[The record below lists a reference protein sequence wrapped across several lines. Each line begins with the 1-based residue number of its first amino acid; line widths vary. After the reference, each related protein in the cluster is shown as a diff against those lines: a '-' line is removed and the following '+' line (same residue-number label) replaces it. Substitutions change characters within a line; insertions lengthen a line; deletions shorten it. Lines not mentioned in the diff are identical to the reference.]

1 MWSPPQFSGKYR
13 VRKSQDKLKRP
24 PTNPSIRPNL
34 WRPRGS
40 CAETPDPDAPCENE
54 TPRVLLHSMS
64 GKQLA
69 IDWTSP
75 ETAPEIALAFSTSPS
90 PEPEP
95 LAKFIASDA
104 DLPTFFFEEK
114 TP

>member
-1 MWSPPQFSGKYR
+1 
-13 VRKSQDKLKRP
+13 
-24 PTNPSIRPNL
+24 
-34 WRPRGS
+34 
-40 CAETPDPDAPCENE
+40 
-54 TPRVLLHSMS
+54 MS